1 MESMQLA
8 LETIVSTIFD
18 GSVELG
24 VAISETKFAL
34 LGIFEG
40 CPVSSFLLWFF
51 IYLMRIL
58 RDCIYILLQV
68 FFITFFL

>member
-18 GSVELG
+18 GSDKLG

-40 CPVSSFLLWFF
+40 CPVSSC
-51 IYLMRIL
+51 LMI
-58 RDCIYILLQV
+58 I
-68 FFITFFL
+68 FSGFSST

>member
-40 CPVSSFLLWFF
+40 CPVSSC
-51 IYLMRIL
+51 LMI
-58 RDCIYILLQV
+58 I
-68 FFITFFL
+68 FSGFSST